1 MFKNLK
7 LIFNKTNKDIRK
19 RLGFTLLCLFI
30 FIVGTTIPVPSVSL
44 KNIDFGDLANAI
56 TGDSLSRFSIF
67 ALGVSPYISASII
80 TSLLQMDII
89 PYFSE
94 LRDSGPAGRQKINQI
109 NRYLGIFIAFV
120 TGFAMSFAMVQ
131 NATAMDYLK
140 ITVILTAGTAFLLW
154 LGDQITQKGIGN
166 GVSLIIMAGILSTI
180 PKMFIDTFQ
189 ALVLDNSSLFLGI
202 IEFILF
208 VALYVAIIVGVVF
221 VQESERRIPIQ
232 YSNQTSSAYG
242 ARQNYIPFKLNSA
255 NVMPVIFASVIF
267 TVPSVIA
274 SLMDSSNGFVTF
286 VNKYVNYTTPV
297 GFIVYIVLIFAFSFF
312 YTFIQV
318 NPEELSKNL
327 NRQGGYIPG
336 IRPGKET
343 AKYIKTVLS
352 RITLVGALF
361 ICIIAGIPIIVS
373 SFLSTNLP
381 TSVDIGGTSMLIVV
395 GVALE
400 TARQLE
406 SSLLNRSYSKRG
418 RRVWRILY
426 L

>member
-30 FIVGTTIPVPSVSL
+30 FVVGTTIPVPGVSL
-44 KNIDFGDLANAI
+44 KNIDFGDLADAI
-56 TGDSLSRFSIF
+56 TGGAVSRFSIF

-89 PYFSE
+89 PYFTE
-94 LRDSGPAGRQKINQI
+94 LRDSGAAGRQKINQI

-120 TGFAMSFAMVQ
+120 TGFAMSFAIVQ
-131 NATAMDYLK
+131 NATALDYLR

-154 LGDQITQKGIGN
+154 LGDQVTQKGIGN
-166 GVSLIIMAGILSTI
+166 GVSLLIMAGILSTI
-180 PKMFIDTFQ
+180 PRMFIDTFG
-189 ALVLDNSSLFLGI
+189 ALVLDNSALFLGI
-202 IEFILF
+202 ISFILF
-208 VALYVAIIVGVVF
+208 VLLYVAIIVGVVF

-267 TVPSVIA
+267 TVPTFIA

-286 VNKYVNYTTPV
+286 VNKYVNYTTPT
-297 GFIVYIVLIFAFSFF
+297 GFIVYLLLIFAFSFF

-318 NPEELSKNL
+318 NPEELAKNL
-327 NRQGGYIPG
+327 TRQGGYIPG
-336 IRPGKET
+336 VRPGKET
-343 AKYIKTVLS
+343 VKYIKTVLS

-361 ICIIAGIPIIVS
+361 ICIIAGLPIIVS
-373 SFLSTNLP
+373 SFMATNLP
-381 TSVDIGGTSMLIVV
+381 TSADIGGTSMLIVV

-418 RRVWRILY
+418 RRV
-426 L
+426 